1 MTIIPIYA
9 QYKNEK
15 GEIITK
21 EVTIKDFPTSEP
33 HEIGINVDLDRQQGI
48 KIAYFPSNIKMA
60 GNITRKWAEENN
72 IIGQFLTYMFTA
84 NAQNDW
90 WAIQPREAGFT
101 NYYYESNMIS
111 TSKRNGLGI
120 IIRDINLPAIESTD
134 DRATF
139 KCNLIPF

>member
-1 MTIIPIYA
+1 MAIIPIYA

-33 HEIGINVDLDRQQGI
+33 QEIGIHVDLDRNQGI
-48 KIAYFPSNIKMA
+48 KIKYFPSNIKMA
-60 GNITRKWAEENN
+60 GSITRKWAEQNK
-72 IIGQFLTYMFTA
+72 ITGQFLTYMFTS
-84 NAQNDW
+84 NSSNDW
-90 WAIQPREAGFT
+90 WTIQPRDATFT

-120 IIRDINLPAIESTD
+120 IIRDINLPAIDSTD
-134 DRATF
+134 DRSTF